1 LYRVILTDE
10 QRSELK
16 RRAHR
21 RDIRPQVRDRL
32 EMVRL
37 SDNGLSVPQIGDLL
51 DVHEQT
57 VRRWIKSFLTGGLDA
72 LQSQPSGGVLAGKV
86 SAFTPEMI
94 AALAQEIEQGKRT
107 WSAPQMA
114 DWVDATFGVRLSP
127 ARIGLHMKRA
137 GLVYKRTNRTLKHK
151 QKVEEVSAKQTTL
164 SLLKGGQKAGSSM
177 CAISTRRASA

>member
-1 LYRVILTDE
+1 VIATVYHIILTDE

-16 RRAHR
+16 HRSHR
-21 RDIRPQVRDRL
+21 RDIRPEVRDRL

-37 SDNGLSVPQIGDLL
+37 SDSGLNVPQIGALL

-57 VRRWIKSFLTGGLDA
+57 VRRWIKSFLAGGFDA

-94 AALAQEIEQGKRT
+94 AALRQEIEQGKRT

-114 DWVDATFGVRLSP
+114 DWVDATFDVRLSP
-127 ARIGLHMKRA
+127 ARIGYHMKRA

-151 QKVEEVSAKQTTL
+151 QKAEEVSAKRATL
-164 SLLKGGQKAGSSM
+164 ALLKGGPKAD
-177 CAISTRRASA
+177 